1 MTMTALS
8 PDTQATAL
16 LVGRFGKGEV
26 KPLTRSDYNKVANT
40 LHDRKLRPSDLFKDL
55 PSDLP
60 VERSR
65 IAELIG
71 RGTSLALAVERWSQ
85 FGIGI
90 VSRADPDYPARF
102 RTLRGGAAPILFYAG
117 DLGLLDTATLG
128 VVGSRDATASG
139 LRFAVQLGERAA
151 SEYVA
156 IASGDAR
163 GIDRAAMDAA
173 FDAGGKVIGI
183 LADSLAKSVLSK
195 RHRHAIGERRLL
207 LISHV
212 EPEARFTVPHAME
225 RNRYIYSASDAVIIG
240 DSDVKGGTWTGA
252 IENDKHGWTTAYVRI
267 GGEARDGNAALVRE
281 GLPSID
287 DAWLKSSKSLRS
299 LFSGSAR
306 PAFKL
311 PLFELSA
318 PLPVPDATSGGK
330 DALFEL
336 FVEVLETAIEERLDT
351 QELAQRLSLEPA
363 QAAAWL
369 ERAAALGRIVR
380 APDDKWDRLL
390 ARSNG

>member
-26 KPLTRSDYNKVANT
+26 KPLTRGDYNKVANT
-40 LHDRKLRPSDLFKDL
+40 LHVRKLRPSDLFKDV

-90 VSRADPDYPARF
+90 VSRADSGYPTRF
-102 RTLRGGAAPILFYAG
+102 RALRGGAAPILFYAG

-139 LRFAVQLGERAA
+139 LRFAARLGKRAA
-151 SEYVA
+151 SEDVA

-163 GIDRAAMDAA
+163 GVDRAAMDAA

-183 LADSLAKSVLSK
+183 LADSLAKSALSK
-195 RHRHAIGERRLL
+195 RYRHAIGERRLL

-225 RNRYIYSASDAVIIG
+225 RNRYIYAASDAVIIG
-240 DSDVKGGTWTGA
+240 DSDVKGGTWSGA

-267 GGEARDGNAALVRE
+267 GNEARDGNAALVQE

-287 DAWLKSSKSLRS
+287 DAWLESSKSLRS
-299 LFSGSAR
+299 LFIKSAR
-306 PAFKL
+306 STSKL

-318 PLPVPDATSGGK
+318 PLLVPDVASGGK

-336 FVEVLETAIEERLDT
+336 FVEVLEKSIEEPLGT
-351 QELAQRLSLEPA
+351 QELAERLSLEPA

-369 ERAAALGRIVR
+369 DRAAALGRIAR
-380 APDDKWDRLL
+380 GPDDKWDRC
-390 ARSNG
+390 

>member
-16 LVGRFGKGEV
+16 LVGRFGKSEV

-40 LHDRKLRPSDLFKDL
+40 LHVLKLRPSDLFKDL

-71 RGTSLALAVERWSQ
+71 RGTSLALAVERWRQ
-85 FGIGI
+85 FGISI
-90 VSRADPDYPARF
+90 VSRADPEYPARF
-102 RTLRGGAAPILFYAG
+102 RALRGGAAPLLFYAG
-117 DLGLLDTATLG
+117 DLELLDTATLG
-128 VVGSRDATASG
+128 VVGSRDATTSG
-139 LRFAVQLGERAA
+139 LRFAAQIGKRAA
-151 SEYVA
+151 SEDVA

-163 GIDRAAMDAA
+163 GVDRAAMDAA
-173 FDAGGKVIGI
+173 YDAGGKVIGI

-195 RHRHAIGERRLL
+195 RYRHAIGERRLL

-212 EPEARFTVPHAME
+212 EPEARFTVPNAME
-225 RNRYIYSASDAVIIG
+225 RNRYIYSASDAVVIG
-240 DSDVKGGTWTGA
+240 DSDVKGGTWSGA
-252 IENDKHGWTTAYVRI
+252 IENARHGWTTAYVRI
-267 GGEARDGNAALVRE
+267 GGEARDGNTALVRE

-287 DAWLKSSKSLRS
+287 DAWLEASKSLRS
-299 LFSGSAR
+299 LFKKSASSSS
-306 PAFKL
+306 KL

-318 PLPVPDATSGGK
+318 PLLVPDAAAEGK

-336 FVEVLETAIEERLDT
+336 FLEVLETASKERLST
-351 QELAQRLSLEPA
+351 QELADRLSLEPA
-363 QAAAWL
+363 QAATWL
-369 ERAAALGRIVR
+369 DRAAALGRIAR
-380 APDDKWDRLL
+380 APDDKWDRLVV
-390 ARSNG
+390 RPKG